1 MTEQAAPTNA
11 TEAREVLN
19 TRMADKDWGGRVF
32 NGDVA
37 ANKELRD
44 LTAMVAAGGADTV
57 AVAMN
62 GNPANIPTTD
72 QAQMAHTAGLF
83 RELGIRDEVTRE
95 FLEGKKVT
103 PLEYELVANWKK
115 IQMGDADFVKR
126 FLDGG
131 VKERQLMMIADTVI
145 VNGIKDQSGAS

>member
-1 MTEQAAPTNA
+1 MTEPAAPANA
-11 TEAREVLN
+11 IKARAVLD

-57 AVAMN
+57 AVSMN
-62 GNPANIPTTD
+62 GNPANMPTTD
-72 QAQMAHTAGLF
+72 QAQMAHTTAIF

-95 FLEGKKVT
+95 FLQGKQVT
-103 PLEYELVANWKK
+103 AQEYELVANWKK
-115 IQMGDADFVKR
+115 EKMGDSDFVKR

-131 VKERQLMMIADTVI
+131 VKERQLMTIANSVL
-145 VNGIKDQSGAS
+145 VNGIKGQSGA